1 MRRAKRDCN
10 ARGATTVVSGHRG
23 PDWLLSRGDTPTM
36 RLTKENK
43 ERVGN
48 ELWSGRIRQALERVY
63 DRQIV
68 DAMIECLV
76 RGVG

>member
-1 MRRAKRDCN
+1 
-10 ARGATTVVSGHRG
+10 
-23 PDWLLSRGDTPTM
+23 M